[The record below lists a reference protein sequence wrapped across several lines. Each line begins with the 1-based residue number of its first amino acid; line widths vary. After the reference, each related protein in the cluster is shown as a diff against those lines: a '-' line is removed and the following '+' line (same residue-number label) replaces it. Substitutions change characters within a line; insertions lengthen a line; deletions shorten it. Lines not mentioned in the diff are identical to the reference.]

1 MRLGRHLGL
10 LALATLAGLVWAA
23 PASAAEVE
31 CVRAQA
37 PPAAPHGGAV
47 FARALESGSS
57 PNVVVIP
64 AGSKWTA
71 GGSCGGNA
79 AAQEVMTHPTWLD
92 VGDDGAL
99 LLKDQKTGLTS
110 AWGAKGVRFSD
121 DPPKLFPG
129 RSDWTT
135 TEAAVVYPEYLL
147 NVFNSC
153 RACSLRNVVFTPVQG
168 YFPDRVAYMRNLNR
182 ADLTLSTLAGDLSG
196 WSLDYSDLSHA
207 NLSSASLAGASLDHP
222 RVDGAIFDGADLRGA
237 QLTALRYRVPPTF
250 TGVRVG
256 PFGEACTTFK
266 GSDLVVAKLTIAR
279 ADDGCAATPLAP
291 KSSVA
296 LRLLVN
302 VAVTL
307 RAQGRVN
314 LGDTQFVAT
323 TQDYAKLAGAD
334 LSGALLAGA
343 SFTGFPPRFVK
354 TKFDGASLA
363 RASFD
368 LADLSG
374 ATFRDANAAGASFR
388 GADLADQGDVKG
400 ASFAGPHTVLT
411 DADFVDSDL
420 SDASFIG
427 ADISGAVFS
436 RALAVD
442 TDFTGVRAE
451 NAGFSRAH
459 VYGNGR
465 AFDGAANLRGVDFN
479 RAVLAGD
486 VDRGGGFDLT
496 HTDLTGA
503 KFDDA
508 QCVGCNFAAST
519 LERVS
524 FTGGYLPG
532 ANFAGVVSLRG
543 ASLLDA
549 RLYCGDPTNDACKR
563 IAGSEPRWAW
573 PLALG
578 AGEDYGPVPF
588 GDTNLAGT
596 SFDDVAACPDG
607 KAGPSN
613 PAGCGG
619 HLQPDASEA
628 PPIPA
633 PCSAAGPDGACPTAT
648 STVFDADD
656 VGAPVALVP
665 ATPPT
670 WATTLTGQGI
680 YAAFDDGTIRLL
692 KNGAKPE
699 VVAGRHD
706 TRCEDPKDKCGDG
719 GPADRALLGKPSGL
733 AVGLDGSLY
742 MADPALHRV
751 RRIDPSGTIDT
762 VAGTGAECAFP
773 YKDPYRDCGNH
784 EDATKAALI
793 GPFGVWVEPG
803 GRVEIADGPRGLM
816 EVYTDGNIFF
826 GGAEGFDV
834 RSVVGTPDGT
844 LYAGTNNPDYIV
856 AVDRDNG
863 RGTPVV
869 GTGTSGYNG
878 NTTRLGTLAPGTAV
892 QVDDPRGL
900 SIGLDGNVLFADT
913 GNNLIRAYV
922 PSSKHVT
929 DPLAG
934 VVSKDAPVQG
944 FNGDGHFA
952 DRTELSHPRAVSP
965 WRTGII
971 ATADSGNHRVRQFG
985 PSPLDE
991 GVGRSRGR

>member
-1 MRLGRHLGL
+1 MRLALF
-10 LALATLAGLVWAA
+10 ALAALLCLVCAA
-23 PASAAEVE
+23 PAAGAEVQ
-31 CVRAQA
+31 CVRAQT
-37 PPAAPHGGAV
+37 PPAAPDGGAV
-47 FARALESGSS
+47 LARALESGSG

-71 GGSCGGNA
+71 SGSCA
-79 AAQEVMTHPTWLD
+79 AAQDVMTHPTWIV
-92 VGDDGAL
+92 VGEGGAV
-99 LLKDQKTGLTS
+99 LLKDQKTGRMS
-110 AWGAKGVRFSD
+110 AWGAKDVRFSD
-121 DPPKLFPG
+121 EAPKMFPG

-168 YFPDRVAYMRNLNR
+168 YFPDRVAYMRNLNK
-182 ADLTLSTLAGDLSG
+182 ADLTLSTLAGDFSS
-196 WSLDYSDLSHA
+196 WSLDYADLSHA
-207 NLSSASLAGASLDHP
+207 NLSRAALTGASLDHP

-237 QLTALRYRVPPTF
+237 QLSALRYRVPPTL

-256 PFGEACTTFK
+256 KFGESCTAFK
-266 GSDLVVAKLTIAR
+266 DSYLVSTRLSLAR
-279 ADDGCAATPLAP
+279 VDEGCAESPLVP
-291 KSSVA
+291 RSSVA
-296 LRLLVN
+296 LGLLIN

-307 RAQGRVN
+307 RAQRQVN
-314 LGDTQFVAT
+314 FGDARFVVVT
-323 TQDYAKLAGAD
+323 TDRTKLAGAD
-334 LSGALLAGA
+334 LSGAILTGA
-343 SFTGFPPRFVK
+343 SFTGYPASFVK
-354 TKFDGASLA
+354 TRFDGASLA
-363 RASFD
+363 RASLD

-374 ATFRDANAAGASFR
+374 ATFRDVKAPGASFR
-388 GADLADQGDVKG
+388 AADLADQGDVKG
-400 ASFAGPHTVLT
+400 ANLSGSGTVLT
-411 DADFVDSDL
+411 DADFVDADL
-420 SDASFIG
+420 SAAAFVG

-451 NAGFSRAH
+451 NAGFGRAH

-465 AFDGAANLRGVDFN
+465 AFDAARSLRGVDFD

-496 HTDLTGA
+496 HADLTGA
-503 KFDDA
+503 KLDDA
-508 QCVGCNFAAST
+508 QCVGCNFAGST
-519 LERVS
+519 LERAS
-524 FTGGYLPG
+524 FTGAYLPG
-532 ANFAGVVSLRG
+532 ASFAGVVTLRG

-549 RLYCGDPTNDACKR
+549 RLYCGDRTNDACKR
-563 IAGSEPRWAW
+563 LAGSEPRWAW

-588 GDTNLAGT
+588 ADTNLAGT

-607 KAGPSN
+607 KSGSAN
-613 PAGCGG
+613 PAGCAG

-628 PPIPA
+628 PSVPV
-633 PCSAAGPDGACPTAT
+633 PCSAAGPGAACPTPT
-648 STVFDADD
+648 STVFDAEEA
-656 VGAPVALVP
+656 GAPVALVA

-692 KNGAKPE
+692 NNGAKPE
-699 VVAGRHD
+699 IVAGRHD

-719 GPADRALLGKPSGL
+719 GPAGRALLGKPSAL

-751 RRIDPSGTIDT
+751 RRIDPSGTIET
-762 VAGTGAECAFP
+762 IAGSGVECAAP
-773 YKDPYRDCGNH
+773 YKDCGVGG
-784 EDATKAALI
+784 EATEAALT

-803 GRVEIADGPRGLM
+803 GRVYVAEGPRGYM
-816 EVYTDGNIFF
+816 QVFPSGTIYF
-826 GGAEGFDV
+826 GGAGDFDV
-834 RSVVGTPDGT
+834 RSVVGTPEG
-844 LYAGTNNPDYIV
+844 LVYAATNNPDYIV
-856 AVDRDNG
+856 AVDDRNTG

-892 QVDDPRGL
+892 QVDNPRGL
-900 SIGLDGNVLFADT
+900 SVALDGSLLFADT

-922 PSSKHVT
+922 PGSKHVT

-934 VVSKDAPVQG
+934 VVSKDVPQEG
-944 FNGDGHFA
+944 FNGDGHWA
-952 DRTELSHPRAVSP
+952 DQTELDHPRAVTP
-965 WRTGII
+965 WRNGILAI
-971 ATADSGNHRVRQFG
+971 ADSGNKRVRQFG

-991 GVGRSRGR
+991 GVGRSRGSR